1 MLALPLN
8 VFELSNELIEE
19 GSPSKVIVLSN
30 SLYIALSD
38 LRTNLPVSNI
48 PSLTGVLYDYGMGY
62 LERNPLTL
70 RKSYSEP
77 FTSKAQVMGYNLQ
90 NATQQLKSSISF
102 VDLVDA
108 FKEATNTPFKTL
120 VPDAKS
126 RGE

>member
-1 MLALPLN
+1 MT
-8 VFELSNELIEE
+8 NESLMAKKIQEE
-19 GSPSKVIVLSN
+19 KAEREMQEKENAYIQRSK
-30 SLYIALSD
+30 
-38 LRTNLPVSNI
+38 NLPVSNI

-77 FTSKAQVMGYNLQ
+77 FTSKAEVMGYNLQ

-108 FKEATNTPFKTL
+108 FKEATNPPFKTL
-120 VPDAKS
+120 VPDEKS